1 MLKYIVNRVTL
12 AIPTLVMVSIVS
24 FIIIQL
30 PPGDYLTSYVAQLRE
45 QGDVVDEV
53 ELRQLEERY
62 GLGQPIYVQYWKWIS
77 GILFELDFGYSLE
90 WRVPV
95 KSLLGQRIL
104 LTFVLSLSTML
115 FTWTLAIPVGVLS
128 ATKQYSLI
136 DYVSTFFGFLGL
148 GVPNFMLALVLMWI
162 SFAYLDTSVGG
173 LFSPEFV
180 EAPWTWA
187 RVWDMLKHLWIP
199 IIVLGTSGTAG
210 LIRTMRANLLDE
222 LHKPYVTTAR
232 AKGLTEAK
240 LVRKYP
246 LRVALNP
253 FISTVGYQ
261 LPALISGTTI
271 TAVVLS
277 LPTTGPLLLRSLTS
291 QDMYLAGSFLLILST
306 LTVIG
311 TLLSD
316 LLLAWVDP
324 RIRLGGRAR

>member
-1 MLKYIVNRVTL
+1 MLKYILNRVMI

-24 FIIIQL
+24 FVIIQL

-45 QGDVVDEV
+45 QGDVVDEA

-90 WRVPV
+90 WKVPV

-136 DYVSTFFGFLGL
+136 DYIATFFGFVGL

-180 EAPWTWA
+180 EAPWNLA
-187 RVWDMLKHLWIP
+187 RVWDMMKHLWIP

-232 AKGLTEAK
+232 AKGLTLRK

-253 FISTVGYQ
+253 FVSTVGYQ

-277 LPTTGPLLLRSLTS
+277 LPTTGPLLLRALTS
-291 QDMYLAGSFLLILST
+291 QDMYLAGSFLLILSA

-316 LLLAWVDP
+316 LMLAWVDP
-324 RIRLGGRAR
+324 RIRLEGGRR